1 MDELALTLAL
11 QAIPGL
17 DALMRGFSFLGQ
29 QEFFLAV
36 VPLIFTLIGPRQ
48 GIRLAVVLLV
58 EYALNAIAKLGLHLP
73 RPYWVDPRVAA
84 LATEASYGL
93 PSGHAQTIGIWLFA
107 ASLARRPWVWAIA
120 ILIPILVGIS
130 RVYLGLHFA
139 GDVLGGWLFGIAVLV
154 AYLALEQRLSAWLA
168 RLRFGAH
175 LALSAAA
182 SLAIV
187 AAGVL
192 LRAALAGSPD
202 PAAWAR
208 FSTEARALDN
218 FVSPAGALFGVLA
231 GLALARRAG
240 IQLDGAPTRTRWISL
255 ALAVTGGMALWL
267 GLRVVFPSE
276 PETIGQ
282 ALRWLR
288 YSLTTLWMTYGVL
301 WLTRQIAG
309 PV

>member
-1 MDELALTLAL
+1 MDELSITLAL

-29 QEFFLAV
+29 QEFFLAL

-58 EYALNAIAKLGLHLP
+58 EYALNSTAKLGLHLP

-84 LATEASYGL
+84 LATETSYGL

-107 ASLARRPWVWAIA
+107 ATFVRRPWAWAIA
-120 ILIPILVGIS
+120 FLIPILVGIS

-154 AYLALEQRLSAWLA
+154 VYLAIEPRLIAWLA
-168 RLRFGAH
+168 GQRVAVH
-175 LALSAAA
+175 LALSGAA

-202 PAAWAR
+202 PVAWAR

-218 FVSPAGALFGVLA
+218 FVSPAGALFGVFV
-231 GLALARRAG
+231 GLALARKAG
-240 IQLDGAPTRTRWISL
+240 ISLDAGPTRTRWIRL
-255 ALAVTGGMALWL
+255 ALAITGGLALWL

-276 PETIGQ
+276 PETIGP

-288 YSLTTLWMTYGVL
+288 YALTTLWMTYGVL
-301 WLTRQIAG
+301 GLTRQIAG